1 MFKDCSVLSLSKLYC
16 GVIKPIPFLACQQAL
31 GMENGD
37 ILDEQITASSEKGSN
52 HAAHQGRLHFK
63 KVQGIFGAWTADND
77 DLHQWL
83 QVDTGSPY
91 TKVTRVATQGR
102 DATGTNQWVTRYKLQ
117 YGSNGVHF
125 RYYREQGQTTNKV
138 NQKRPVLSRVLNGVN
153 R

>member
-1 MFKDCSVLSLSKLYC
+1 
-16 GVIKPIPFLACQQAL
+16 
-31 GMENGD
+31 MENGD

-117 YGSNGVHF
+117 YGINGVHF

-138 NQKRPVLSRVLNGVN
+138 NQKQPVLSRVLNGVN